1 MTTLQEI
8 LLGELN
14 PLYFSEFDTIIAKKV
29 AGEFSLNSPATFAV
43 KSSRTGLDFSYSQ
56 GEYFCDI
63 KKSFEDR
70 DNYCYPDG
78 FEKPSKKQLLA
89 LKKEW
94 ADYYIYRINYPEEWE
109 N

>member
-14 PLYFSEFDTIIAKKV
+14 PRWFSEFDTIIATEND
-29 AGEFSLNSPATFAV
+29 GEFSLESKASFAV
-43 KSSRTGLDFSYSQ
+43 KSSRTGLDFPCSE

-63 KKSFEDR
+63 EKAFQDR
-70 DNYCYPDG
+70 ENYCYPDG

-94 ADYYIYRINYPEEWE
+94 ADYYINRINYPEEW
-109 N
+109 

>member
-8 LLGELN
+8 LLEELN
-14 PLYFSEFDTIIAKKV
+14 PQHFSEFDTIIAKKID
-29 AGEFSLNSPATFAV
+29 GEFSLKSKASFAV
-43 KSSRTGLDFSYSQ
+43 KSSRTGLDFPCSQ

-63 KKSFEDR
+63 EKAFQDR
-70 DNYCYPDG
+70 ENYCYPDG

-94 ADYYIYRINYPEEWE
+94 ADYYINRINYPEEW
-109 N
+109 